1 MSIAVS
7 WTDPGNPSRGI
18 FCGVEI
24 IYHLSNSEDL
34 QKFRV
39 MNSSLTLEY
48 ELTSLLPY
56 TWYVISARP
65 HTLKGEG
72 KESEGVLT
80 RTGEAGEY
88 TF

>member
-1 MSIAVS
+1 MS
-7 WTDPGNPSRGI
+7 
-18 FCGVEI
+18 
-24 IYHLSNSEDL
+24 
-34 QKFRV
+34 
-39 MNSSLTLEY
+39 SSLALEY

-88 TF
+88 TFNHLRKTIKYGRSNRFEDIHEEAI

>member
-1 MSIAVS
+1 MS
-7 WTDPGNPSRGI
+7 
-18 FCGVEI
+18 
-24 IYHLSNSEDL
+24 
-34 QKFRV
+34 
-39 MNSSLTLEY
+39 SSLTLEY

-56 TWYVISARP
+56 TWYVISATP

-88 TF
+88 TILLI